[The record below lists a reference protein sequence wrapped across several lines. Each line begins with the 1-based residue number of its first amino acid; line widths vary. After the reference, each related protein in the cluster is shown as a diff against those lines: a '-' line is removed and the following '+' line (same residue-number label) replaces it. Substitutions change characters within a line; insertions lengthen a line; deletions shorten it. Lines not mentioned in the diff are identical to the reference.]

1 MYLHIGKDIIIKR
14 DEIIGIFNIESI
26 LDTKEYNSII
36 ETLKEVN
43 RIQDISN
50 GEPKTLVLYKKE
62 NNLCGV
68 ISNVSSNS
76 IGKRNTKMTEK

>member
-26 LDTKEYNSII
+26 LDTKEYNCII

-50 GEPKTLVLYKKE
+50 GEPKTLVLYTKE